1 MIPLTKKLK
10 KNKFKSKVYPVYT
23 AIEAD
28 EEGIIYKHWKD
39 CKESDWGVSDDN
51 YVSECLQHSSYKKG
65 IVLTFPF
72 GRQWVHKTSTL
83 EFEPHYM
90 SGNLC
95 NVSTKSYNELEAQS
109 SRAELAV
116 DAFLSYKM
124 AGLQPDMNKI
134 GTLYRPDQENPAIAA
149 KRLFKTKEAKQMIE
163 EKLKE
168 VLVDREIDEGFVL
181 DTIKDAIEVAKVK
194 ENSAD
199 MIRAAKEL
207 SIFLDMAPKQKQVTE
222 TLELDM
228 SSQIEANYEKQQ
240 KKLVATK
247 TQDINEENN
256 KDINNK

>member
-1 MIPLTKKLK
+1 MIQLTKKLK
-10 KNKFKSKVYPVYT
+10 KNQYKSKTYLVYT

-28 EEGIIYKHWKD
+28 EQGILYKYWKD
-39 CKESDWGVSDDN
+39 CQESEWGVSDDN
-51 YVSECLQHSSYKKG
+51 YVSECLQVSPYKTG
-65 IVLTFPF
+65 TVLTFPY
-72 GRQWVHKTSTL
+72 GRQWIHKTSTL
-83 EFEPHYM
+83 EFEPHFI

-95 NVSTKSYNELEAQS
+95 NVSTKSYDELEVQS
-109 SRAELAV
+109 SRAELAI

-124 AGLQPDMNKI
+124 AGLQPDMDKI

-207 SIFLDMAPKQKQVTE
+207 SIFLDMAPKTKQVTE

-228 SSQIEANYEKQQ
+228 SSQIQANYQKQQ

-247 TQDINEENN
+247 TQDVSEKNSKSINT
-256 KDINNK
+256 K